1 MTVAL
6 LHTLIRPEE
15 KLLLQAL
22 QDRDVDHVTVDVRER
37 SWTLDDLDETP
48 DWTVAIDRVLSQH
61 QALAVAD
68 ALQARGI
75 PVVNPPATIRTC
87 GDKWRTSLALADAG
101 VPTPDT
107 RVAFDRDAALEA
119 ADELGYPVVVKP
131 TTGSWGRMLAKCN
144 DRQALEGVIEHKDQL
159 GGQHQVIY
167 LQEHVDKEG
176 GDVRAFVVG
185 DEVVCAIH
193 RASDHWIT
201 NTARGAKASDQ
212 PLTDDLVRTSR
223 AAADAVGGHVL
234 AVDLLPTDDGFLV
247 HEVNHTTEFRNSIE
261 TTGVDIPDRIV
272 DHLLEVAR

>member
-15 KLLLQAL
+15 KMLVRAL
-22 QDRDVDHVTVDVRER
+22 EDRDVDHVTVDVRRR
-37 SWTLDDLDETP
+37 SWTLDDLEAPP
-48 DWTVAIDRVLSQH
+48 DWTVAVDRVLSQH

-68 ALQARGI
+68 ALDACGV
-75 PVVNPPATIRTC
+75 PVVNPASTIRAC
-87 GDKWRTSLALADAG
+87 GDKWTTSLALADAG
-101 VPTPDT
+101 VPTPAT
-107 RVAFDRDAALEA
+107 RVTLDRDAALEA
-119 ADELGYPVVVKP
+119 AEAIGYPVVVKP

-144 DRQALEGVIEHKDQL
+144 DREALEGVLEHKEQL
-159 GGQHQVIY
+159 GAQHQVIY
-167 LQEHVDKEG
+167 LQEHVDKPG

-212 PLTDDLVRTSR
+212 PLTEELVRTTR

-261 TTGVDIPDRIV
+261 TTGVDIPARIV